1 MSRPA
6 GASAPQPEWL
16 CVVVFALLTFEN
28 RSYQPDD
35 ILRYTIAAVVFTIFY
50 YLLWEIWLTYM
61 ERKIW
66 KGMGKQK

>member
-1 MSRPA
+1 M
-6 GASAPQPEWL
+6 
-16 CVVVFALLTFEN
+16 VVEAVFALLTFEN

>member
-1 MSRPA
+1 MDS
-6 GASAPQPEWL
+6 GD
-16 CVVVFALLTFEN
+16 
-28 RSYQPDD
+28 QPDD
-35 ILRYTIAAVVFTIFY
+35 ILRYTIAAVILTIFY